1 MTPPLPFPP
10 VLRRFHGSVALD
22 PVRAGNDASK
32 IGVEVLSYLAGIV
45 GAEVQVTLDIQ
56 VVLPEGA
63 SDKLVRDLTENCRT
77 LKFKEYG
84 FEEL

>member
-1 MTPPLPFPP
+1 VTPPLPFPP
-10 VLRRFHGSVALD
+10 VLRRFHGSVELD
-22 PVRAGNDASK
+22 PIRAGNDASK
-32 IGVEVLSYLAGIV
+32 IGLEVLSHLAGIV

-56 VVLPEGA
+56 AILPDGA
-63 SDKLVRDLTENCRT
+63 AEKLVRDVTENCRT